1 MDPDTTLERLAM
13 LSLDDKATADD
24 NKKKEEENKQDK
36 EAPGEMPRPKNTWRR
51 TPREVHKT
59 TDKQEEQV
67 EQAEDKKRLPER
79 AWEEE
84 GNYNSYQEEHEAKWP
99 RWRGYNTE
107 KGTFTRHWEQTRDHS
122 QTEEDVQHQSRSS
135 SSNQVIT
142 PQNQQDN
149 MGIGTRT
156 ECGSGIMASG
166 GSSSKDWILAQV
178 AGVKKGAKHTRSV
191 HM

>member
-1 MDPDTTLERLAM
+1 MDPDTALERLAM

-51 TPREVHKT
+51 IPREVQKT

-84 GNYNSYQEEHEAKWP
+84 GNYNSYQEEEQTTWP
-99 RWRGYNTE
+99 RWRGYSTE
-107 KGTFTRHWEQTRDHS
+107 KGTYTRHWE
-122 QTEEDVQHQSRSS
+122 DVQHENQNQSSSS
-135 SSNQVIT
+135 SSNQGNYNSY
-142 PQNQQDN
+142 QEEKEKKQDKEAKFFWNQDGVWEFYNGLWWKQDET
-149 MGIGTRT
+149 GYGHRWL
-156 ECGSGIMASG
+156 E
-166 GSSSKDWILAQV
+166 
-178 AGVKKGAKHTRSV
+178 
-191 HM
+191 